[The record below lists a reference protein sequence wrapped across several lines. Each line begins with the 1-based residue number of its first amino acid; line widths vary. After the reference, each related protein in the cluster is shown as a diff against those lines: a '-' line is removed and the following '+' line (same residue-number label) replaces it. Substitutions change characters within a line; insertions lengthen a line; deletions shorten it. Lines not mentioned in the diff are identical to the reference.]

1 MFSHCQT
8 KEFNMA
14 ENTKRSVFGLNGIAG
29 ILISIVGLLAILITL
44 MLMVIVVQRH
54 ASVKPYDP
62 TAIRDINNLKMR
74 SVENKQFAFIDAK
87 KDK

>member
-1 MFSHCQT
+1 
-8 KEFNMA
+8 MA
-14 ENTKRSVFGLNGIAG
+14 ENTKRSVFGINGIFG

-62 TAIRDINNLKMR
+62 TAIRDINNVKMI